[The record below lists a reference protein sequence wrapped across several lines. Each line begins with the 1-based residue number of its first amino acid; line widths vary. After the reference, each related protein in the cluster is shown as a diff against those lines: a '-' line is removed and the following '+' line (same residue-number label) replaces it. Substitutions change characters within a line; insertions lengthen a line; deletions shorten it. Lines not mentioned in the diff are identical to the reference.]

1 MSQVKRHLEEQ
12 EARNAEIERIGIEAE
27 ALNYDGDAD
36 ETSSTQDEDASKDA
50 LARVF
55 RAWAEGKIQ
64 GTADEVFEAAKLVWG
79 GRRIGE
85 AIGRLHQDEGR
96 ACDQAMVLQ
105 EPINSG
111 F

>member
-1 MSQVKRHLEEQ
+1 MVMSQVKRHLEEQ
-12 EARNAEIERIGIEAE
+12 EARDAEIERIGIEAQ

-64 GTADEVFEAAKLVWG
+64 GTADEAFEAAK
-79 GRRIGE
+79 
-85 AIGRLHQDEGR
+85 AILE
-96 ACDQAMVLQ
+96 L
-105 EPINSG
+105 
-111 F
+111 